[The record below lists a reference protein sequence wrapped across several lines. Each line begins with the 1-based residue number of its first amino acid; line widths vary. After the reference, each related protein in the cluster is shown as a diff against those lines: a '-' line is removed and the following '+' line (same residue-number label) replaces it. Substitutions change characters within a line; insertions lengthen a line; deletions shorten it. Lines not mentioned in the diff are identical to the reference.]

1 MLVTKSTLSTCVALI
16 FIIALILFVIVYMKD
31 SNRTGPN
38 DRPKVDKIW
47 INVYMAILILGLLL
61 SLWITYR
68 HSNSI
73 TTHYY
78 TLAKRANKQ
87 SLKYV

>member
-1 MLVTKSTLSTCVALI
+1 MVVTKITLSICVALI
-16 FIIALILFVIVYMKD
+16 FIIALVLFAIVYIKD

-47 INVYMAILILGLLL
+47 INVYMAILIFGLIV
-61 SLWITYR
+61 SIWITYK
-68 HSNSI
+68 HSNS
-73 TTHYY
+73 TTAHYY
-78 TLAKRANKQ
+78 HFPKKR

>member
-1 MLVTKSTLSTCVALI
+1 MFVTKSTLSICVALI
-16 FIIALILFVIVYMKD
+16 FLVALLLFVIVYIKD

-47 INVYMAILILGLLL
+47 INVYMAILIVGLLV
-61 SLWITYR
+61 SIWITYK
-68 HSNSI
+68 HSNSP

-78 TLAKRANKQ
+78 IPKRR